1 VIKWIIEVAALNNQ
15 QIIQLSTLIKNVV
28 ISNFKEDVYTVEVE
42 SFYKTIKNR
51 MDYIDGA
58 NLIANEAIEQ
68 VILNGEC
75 VNDTITEEVLKD
87 TIIYKDTVIHDSFKV
102 NMPME
107 CHLDTIVND
116 FSVYLENG
124 NLWVK
129 WLGQIPTRTINKQ
142 TTHVVVDRAK
152 EAILIDSCK
161 ALELKIYDK
170 ENQLARKNKTLFKL
184 YLGLAFLILFML
196 RKPILKLIGI

>member
-1 VIKWIIEVAALNNQ
+1 MGTKAIGVFLLGVIISVLYSCSPVKRV
-15 QIIQLSTLIKNVV
+15 LSNPKYYAQV
-28 ISNFKEDVYTVEVE
+28 K
-42 SFYKTIKNR
+42 R
-51 MDYIDGA
+51 
-58 NLIANEAIEQ
+58 Q

-75 VNDTITEEVLKD
+75 VNDTITEEILKD

-124 NLWVK
+124 NLWVQ
-129 WLGQIPTRTINKQ
+129 WLGKVPTRTINKQ
-142 TTHVVVDRAK
+142 TTHVIVDRAK

-161 ALELKIYDK
+161 SLELKLYDK
-170 ENQLARKNKTLFKL
+170 ENQLVRKNKTIFKL
-184 YLGLAFLILFML
+184 YIGLAFLLLFML
-196 RKPILKLIGI
+196 RKPLLRLVGL

>member
-1 VIKWIIEVAALNNQ
+1 MGKKSIYLFLLGAIISVLYSCSPVKRVLNNPKYYAQ
-15 QIIQLSTLIKNVV
+15 VK
-28 ISNFKEDVYTVEVE
+28 K
-42 SFYKTIKNR
+42 
-51 MDYIDGA
+51 
-58 NLIANEAIEQ
+58 Q

-75 VNDTITEEVLKD
+75 VNDTITEEILKD
-87 TIIYKDTVIHDSFKV
+87 TIIYKDTIIHDSFKV

-124 NLWVK
+124 NLWVQ
-129 WLGQIPTRTINKQ
+129 WLGKVPERTINKQ

-161 ALELKIYDK
+161 SLERTVYEKNNELT
-170 ENQLARKNKTLFKL
+170 RKNKTMVKL
-184 YLGLAFLILFML
+184 YIGLIAMLLFML
-196 RKPILKLIGI
+196 RKPIMKLVGIV